1 MLAEWTWV
9 IAQMAPWRFT
19 SSLTLTTS
27 REGKR
32 EKIKKE
38 SNKQEMTNIYPG
50 FAYPW
55 RQIMRELALFLF
67 FLTPEMNFS

>member
-38 SNKQEMTNIYPG
+38 SYKQEMINICPDFAISLETNNGGTGP
-50 FAYPW
+50 FFT
-55 RQIMRELALFLF
+55 FLNYGNEF
-67 FLTPEMNFS
+67 